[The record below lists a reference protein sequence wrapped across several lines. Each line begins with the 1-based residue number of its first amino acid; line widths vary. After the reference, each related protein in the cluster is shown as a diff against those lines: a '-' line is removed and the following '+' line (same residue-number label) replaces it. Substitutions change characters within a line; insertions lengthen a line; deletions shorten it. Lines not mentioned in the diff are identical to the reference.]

1 MRRSFF
7 DMFKLSSV
15 DSPVHRLD
23 ARTKM
28 LFTIVIIFISLA
40 FGEIIPHLILLF
52 VIIPIVIAA
61 KMTHSWLRTMKFLS
75 FFIVLLI
82 VIDSFLIPG
91 PHATNFGVAMA
102 LRLVVL
108 TAVFGIFF
116 STTDPDRLALALR
129 KLHFPFE
136 FCWAISTAFRFI
148 PTVAMEGE
156 KIIDAQKARGLELEK
171 GGLIQ
176 RTKKLLPILVP
187 LFTNSIRRAHNMA
200 EAMESRGWKA
210 TKERTSLTDEKY
222 RAIDYFI
229 TVILL
234 MITFLLMVHLFFVE
248 FPLPSW
254 FDWKIPQKYEI
265 KNHIDISLPLIS

>member
-1 MRRSFF
+1 MRRAFF
-7 DMFKLSSV
+7 DIFKLSSV

-23 ARTKM
+23 PRTKM
-28 LFTIVIIFISLA
+28 LFTLVVIFISMA

-52 VIIPIVIAA
+52 VIIPIVLAA
-61 KMTHSWLRTMKFLS
+61 KIMHSWLQTMKFLS
-75 FFIVLLI
+75 IFIVFII

-91 PHATNFGVAMA
+91 SHGTNFGVAMA

-176 RTKKLLPILVP
+176 RTKKILPILVP

-222 RAIDYFI
+222 KPIDYFI

-234 MITFLLMVHLFFVE
+234 MITFLLIMHLFIAE
-248 FPLPSW
+248 FSLPSW

-265 KNHIDISLPLIS
+265 KNHI